1 MFNTFKNLSR
11 KSEKYGDVHFISFLG
26 ATLSRLAYLNDNK
39 FLTSYNIQFDLKN
52 GEVDGPL
59 AKFFSQF

>member
-1 MFNTFKNLSR
+1 MSDY
-11 KSEKYGDVHFISFLG
+11 S
-26 ATLSRLAYLNDNK
+26 K